1 MIITLNK
8 NIMAIKIDES
18 RVYVENG
25 EVKVRH
31 IINESGDIDMTPHPT
46 ESRIFVKDG
55 EVVTILS
62 EEIENNDT
70 MSLEMARA
78 LLHESMRKEYQ
89 LHDLQY

>member
-1 MIITLNK
+1 
-8 NIMAIKIDES
+8 MAIKIDES

>member
-1 MIITLNK
+1 
-8 NIMAIKIDES
+8 MAIKIDES

-55 EVVTILS
+55 EIVTILS